1 MSRDLEYGD
10 LTPEQRGNIEGTQ
23 RALGGDRGFLKRI
36 GPAVRDAIGSVFGS
50 QFGFDRQHRIYTR
63 RTGRGEIEFSLDG
76 KRAATPE
83 ELEAQGGSLPEETRR
98 YINSLSGRRVVS
110 PVVMETTGPRRSVTE
125 QMERQA
131 AREAAAQPAT
141 DAIPEDRRMVGPTG
155 GEAADA
161 RQSEGARSPFVFDS
175 QGNAM
180 VTVEG
185 VGQISQQDLSEL
197 SLTDLEK
204 VAVAVGLPRSAHTN
218 EIRDALR
225 NARRE

>member
-1 MSRDLEYGD
+1 MARDLEYGD
-10 LTPEQRGNIEGTQ
+10 LNQEQRDRISGVQE
-23 RALGGDRGFLKRI
+23 ALGGNRGIGKRLIGAVGDAFRNATGGRFHFDQDR
-36 GPAVRDAIGSVFGS
+36 
-50 QFGFDRQHRIYTR
+50 RIYSR
-63 RTGRGEIEFSLDG
+63 RRPNGDFEFSLDG
-76 KRAATPE
+76 RRPATPE
-83 ELEAQGGSLPEETRR
+83 ELEAQGTMLSREARQ
-98 YINSLSGRRVVS
+98 YINSVSGRRLVT
-110 PVVMETTGPRRSVTE
+110 PDPETQQSIESARSRRD
-125 QMERQA
+125 
-131 AREAAAQPAT
+131 AQPA
-141 DAIPEDRRMVGPTG
+141 AIPEDRRMVGPTG